1 MDVVLYI
8 MTSEDQSESEDEG
21 WAAALGEYAR
31 LLKSNIEGPDDEDI
45 FASLRNSN
53 ESEQV
58 DGEKNA
64 FEQEHAVN
72 FEAVNEEFDTN
83 EWNEPPLVRAEQACQ
98 SSKEDKGIKGT
109 QETQKATSKNTIPT
123 PAPKAKDIQGEIPQK
138 NPFFEPPVEAN
149 RSNVREVTPSPAMW
163 YQSSQEA
170 SNVVGKDVNRVY
182 MNTLTSRGGYD
193 RYRIPS
199 DVIYSTSTAKLQLLD
214 RDASLFMRRPCS
226 DLFPVPNVS
235 DHCDVALPEYNNGN
249 QDSWQ
254 YMVLRMYHLKNVD
267 MHLLS
272 SESVVTPEKM
282 GTPSIDMDKGKSI
295 DLFHSVP
302 ITRNVSRKRSF
313 DGCNVLLEGQ
323 SSGLKKYAIST
334 ECVECKVQPDF
345 SQTVFVAS
353 RNSYA
358 STHVGTV
365 DNNANLG
372 VGFFGYVDKS
382 DCQK

>member
-1 MDVVLYI
+1 
-8 MTSEDQSESEDEG
+8 
-21 WAAALGEYAR
+21 
-31 LLKSNIEGPDDEDI
+31 
-45 FASLRNSN
+45 
-53 ESEQV
+53 
-58 DGEKNA
+58 
-64 FEQEHAVN
+64 
-72 FEAVNEEFDTN
+72 
-83 EWNEPPLVRAEQACQ
+83 
-98 SSKEDKGIKGT
+98 
-109 QETQKATSKNTIPT
+109 
-123 PAPKAKDIQGEIPQK
+123 
-138 NPFFEPPVEAN
+138 
-149 RSNVREVTPSPAMW
+149 
-163 YQSSQEA
+163 
-170 SNVVGKDVNRVY
+170 
-182 MNTLTSRGGYD
+182 
-193 RYRIPS
+193 
-199 DVIYSTSTAKLQLLD
+199 
-214 RDASLFMRRPCS
+214 
-226 DLFPVPNVS
+226 
-235 DHCDVALPEYNNGN
+235 
-249 QDSWQ
+249 
-254 YMVLRMYHLKNVD
+254 MVLRMYHLKNVD

-272 SESVVTPEKM
+272 SESVVTPEKQQFVPPFPSFPDTSPKM
-282 GTPSIDMDKGKSI
+282 GTTPSIDMDKGKSI